1 MSTYGVGDRVRIT
14 LNDSGRQGT
23 VRECLRKPPP
33 GAAEGSGPWYVV
45 RWDAMPDRGH
55 GVQDA
60 PVEHRDVERIR

>member
-14 LNDSGRQGT
+14 LNDSGRRGT
-23 VRECLRKPPP
+23 VRECLRKAPP

-60 PVEHRDVERIR
+60 PVEHCDVERIR